1 MNMSVTPNQQKINS
15 QIIKNNMN
23 LDSKSVNSRNDAYQ
37 NEQSESNIKLS
48 NDVYMQNQVDMF

>member
-23 LDSKSVNSRNDAYQ
+23 LDSKSVNSRNDAHQ